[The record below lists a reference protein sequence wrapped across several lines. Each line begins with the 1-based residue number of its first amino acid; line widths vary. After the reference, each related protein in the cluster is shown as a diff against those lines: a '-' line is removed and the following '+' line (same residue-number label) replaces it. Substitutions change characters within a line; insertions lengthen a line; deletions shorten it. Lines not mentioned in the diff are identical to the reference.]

1 MFMDHRHNRPHIVY
15 PCIWSYKVIGEEA
28 DLLRQAILLACAP
41 HPVKIAAGRSSR
53 GGRYHSLE
61 ATIEIGDEQTRLTI
75 FERLQNHPA
84 VKILL

>member
-1 MFMDHRHNRPHIVY
+1 MFMDHQHNRPHIVY

>member
-1 MFMDHRHNRPHIVY
+1 MNLQDHRPHIVY

-28 DLLRQAILLACAP
+28 DLLRQAILQACAP
-41 HPVKIAAGRSSR
+41 HPVKITVGRSSR

-75 FERLQNHPA
+75 FERLKNHPA

>member
-1 MFMDHRHNRPHIVY
+1 MDHQHRRPEIVY

-28 DLLRQAILLACAP
+28 DHLRQAIILACAP
-41 HPVKIAAGRSSR
+41 HPVKISVSRSSR

-61 ATIEIGDEQTRLTI
+61 ATIEVGDEATRLSI
-75 FERLQNHPA
+75 FERLKNHPA